1 MKRVFVI
8 GGANIDIQGTSF
20 SKLVAADS
28 NPGSISYSF
37 GGVGRNIAENLALL
51 KNNVVFVS
59 AIGNDLFGKD
69 MYQYCSAVGMDMKY
83 CVQANQNSSTYLAVM
98 DEHSDMALAINDMR
112 ILEHLDDELIDKVF
126 GELNEDDILIID
138 TNLAEKTINYVLTN
152 CPCKVY
158 MDPISTVKAQ
168 KIRPLLNKIFML
180 KPNHLEAAELSGI
193 KPVDKESYSQVLD
206 YFLNKGIKEIVVS
219 LGKDGIIAA
228 NEDEKFWIK
237 HEFVKMQNATGAGD
251 SFLAGYVHQALN
263 GESIDK
269 KVRYAV
275 ASAILNV
282 QSKFTVSEL
291 MNQVEV
297 NRVLDEIEMERIEL
311 C

>member
-20 SKLVAADS
+20 SRLVTADS
-28 NPGSISYSF
+28 NPGLISYSF

-69 MYQYCSAVGMDMKY
+69 MYQYCNSIGMDMSY
-83 CVQANQNSSTYLAVM
+83 CVQAEQNSSTYLAVM
-98 DEHSDMALAINDMR
+98 DENSDMALAINDMR
-112 ILEHLDDELIDKVF
+112 ILEHIDAELISKVF
-126 GELNEDDILIID
+126 TEIQSDDILILD
-138 TNLAEKTINYVLTN
+138 TNLTEEMIGYILSN
-152 CPCKVY
+152 CPCRVY
-158 MDPISTVKAQ
+158 LDPISSVKAV
-168 KIRPLLNKIFML
+168 KIQPFLDKIFML
-180 KPNHLEAAELSGI
+180 KPNHLEASELSGI
-193 KPVDKESYSQVLD
+193 ELTDAASYVKVLD
-206 YFLNKGIKEIVVS
+206 YFLANNVKEVVVS
-219 LGKDGIIAA
+219 LGKDGVIVADA
-228 NEDEKFWIK
+228 NEKFWIK

-263 GESIDK
+263 GESMDK
-269 KVRYAV
+269 KVRFAI

-282 QSKFTVSEL
+282 QSKFTVSES
-291 MNQVEV
+291 MSKDAVERIL
-297 NRVLDEIEMERIEL
+297 NEIEMERIEL